1 MVATILDTPRSFAER
16 PCLAVDPHRL
26 GEGRSCDPN
35 GHQGSGRLSLA
46 ERVEMAKS
54 QASTPGKALQGL
66 GPGFPGPP
74 RAPRATHTR
83 GRAPGNLYFQR
94 GHTQMLLQDREGLGS
109 PLWGRALGGESN
121 LKPTAV
127 HPKRNG

>member
-16 PCLAVDPHRL
+16 RCLAVDPHRL

-74 RAPRATHTR
+74 PVLPGPHTR
-83 GRAPGNLYFQR
+83 VDGRPGTCISSGDTLRCFSR
-94 GHTQMLLQDREGLGS
+94 IGKV
-109 PLWGRALGGESN
+109 WGALCG
-121 LKPTAV
+121 AV
-127 HPKRNG
+127 PWVGKAT